1 MSSTTHVEASIADD
15 PTVERID
22 LDAGSWVDVARG
34 WIHRADELYTALT
47 TSVDWQQ
54 GRVFRY
60 ERWLDEPR
68 VGSWFGR
75 GRPYPHQVFVDAER
89 WLSARYG
96 VPFDGFGLAWYR
108 DGRDSVAFHRD
119 DDLRHC
125 ENTIV
130 AILSLGARRPW
141 LVQPRGNRD
150 RFREGYGNKALDF
163 RPGVGDLLVLGG
175 RCQAD
180 WLHAVPK
187 VPQLGRAGG
196 RISAQWRW
204 TSGTGRP
211 ETQPP
216 YNKPRHFS
224 RASLSGANAPV
235 IDRFRAKQKEGP

>member
-1 MSSTTHVEASIADD
+1 VASSVDVVASLDED
-15 PTVERID
+15 PTVERVD
-22 LDAGSWVDVARG
+22 LGSGSWVDVVRG
-34 WIHRADELYTALT
+34 WVHGADELYAALT
-47 TSVDWQQ
+47 TSVDWRQ

-60 ERWLDEPR
+60 ERFIDEPR
-68 VGSWFGR
+68 VGSWFGH
-75 GRPYPHQVFVDAER
+75 GRPYPHHVFGDAER
-89 WLSARYG
+89 WMSKRYR

-108 DGRDSVAFHRD
+108 DGHDSVAFHRD
-119 DDLRHC
+119 DDLRHT

-141 LVQPRGNRD
+141 LMQPRGNRD
-150 RFREGYGNKALDF
+150 RFRDGHGSKAVDF
-163 RPGVGDLLVLGG
+163 RPGHGDLLVLGG
-175 RCQAD
+175 RCQAE

-211 ETQPP
+211 EMQPG

-224 RASLSGANAPV
+224 RRSSLDA
-235 IDRFRAKQKEGP
+235 R